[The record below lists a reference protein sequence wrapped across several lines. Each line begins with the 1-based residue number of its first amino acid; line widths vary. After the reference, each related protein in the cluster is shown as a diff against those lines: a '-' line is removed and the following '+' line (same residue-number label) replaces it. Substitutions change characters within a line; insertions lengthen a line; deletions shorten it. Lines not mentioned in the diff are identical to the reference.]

1 MADGVTR
8 REEQHG
14 CLVETKDNMTR
25 KGEVRVLERDHW
37 IAASENVVLFTVKSS
52 SDGTRSN
59 KQMCE

>member
-14 CLVETKDNMTR
+14 GLVETMGIMT
-25 KGEVRVLERDHW
+25 RVLERDHW
-37 IAASENVVLFTVKSS
+37 IAASENVVLLTVKSC

-59 KQMCE
+59 KQMCEGAC